1 MALYVFLGIVG
12 VFAVVWLAGYLLSAL
27 LDAGRPREV
36 NGQLQLFESD
46 RLQPVQQLSQERLDV
61 PRRPV
66 DGDDPDP
73 GTRAA

>member
-1 MALYVFLGIVG
+1 MALYVVLGIVG

-36 NGQLQLFESD
+36 DGQHHLLESE
-46 RLQPVQQLSQERLDV
+46 RLQPVQQLSQEWRDV
-61 PRRPV
+61 RRRSV